1 MQPRITHLDG
11 MRGLAILMVIAYHAY
26 ARWPELLPFVATTQH
41 NPLFSFG
48 WVGVQLFFM
57 ISGFVIF
64 MTLDKSQGYISF
76 LQKRWL
82 RLFPAMLIA
91 SVLLFLA
98 GGFFPEWSLMT
109 PYVKNLLPGLI
120 FLNPET
126 LSQLTGVEFR
136 SMAGSFWSLYVEAL
150 FYLII
155 GAVYFTLGRKY
166 CLPALIVP
174 MLALSASSVLKS
186 LGHPLL
192 IDVISKFGFIH
203 YAWFMIGC
211 LVYERLH
218 GRDKLFHYGLVV
230 LALLINFSYYV
241 KNSGVISLAPLLCV
255 MLFFIASFYSK
266 QIERFL
272 SIRFFTAIGFVSYA
286 LYLIHEN
293 LMIAL
298 LIKMQRYIKSE
309 AVMLLMPVLVAG
321 GLYIVAWLIT
331 RYAEPALR
339 QRLKGKRQAVPA
351 AKTGLLPPE

>member
-11 MRGLAILMVIAYHAY
+11 MRGLAILLVIAYHAY
-26 ARWPELLPFVATTQH
+26 ARWPELLPYAATTQH
-41 NPLFSFG
+41 IPLLAFG

-64 MTLDKSQGYISF
+64 MTLDKSSGYLSF
-76 LQKRWL
+76 LKKRWL

-91 SVLLFLA
+91 SLLLYVA

-109 PYVKNLLPGLI
+109 PESRNLLPGLI
-120 FLNPET
+120 FINPET
-126 LSQLTGVEFR
+126 LTQLTGIEFR

-174 MLALSASSVLKS
+174 MLLLSASSVLKS

-203 YAWFMIGC
+203 YAWFMVGC

-218 GRDKLFHYGLVV
+218 GRDQRYHYALTV

-241 KNSGVISLAPLLCV
+241 KNSGVVAVIPLLLV
-255 MLFFIASFYSK
+255 MLFFIASFYSR
-266 QIERFL
+266 QTERWL
-272 SIRFFTAIGFVSYA
+272 SLRFFTAIGFVSYA

-293 LMIAL
+293 LMIAI
-298 LIKMQRYIKSE
+298 LIKLNGYIKNE
-309 AVMLLMPVLVAG
+309 AVMTMLPVVVASV
-321 GLYIVAWLIT
+321 LYYVAWLISK
-331 RYAEPALR
+331 YAEPALR
-339 QRLKGKRQAVPA
+339 NALKWKRQPTPQAGS
-351 AKTGLLPPE
+351 GL

>member
-1 MQPRITHLDG
+1 MHPRITHLDG

-26 ARWPELLPFVATTQH
+26 ARWPELLPYAATTQH
-41 NPLFSFG
+41 ISLFAFG

-64 MTLDKSQGYISF
+64 MTLDKSRSYGHF
-76 LQKRWL
+76 LKKRWL
-82 RLFPAMLIA
+82 RLFPAMLVA
-91 SVLLFLA
+91 TLLLYFTA
-98 GGFFPEWSLMT
+98 GFFPEWSEHT
-109 PYVKNLLPGLI
+109 PESKNLIPGLI
-120 FLNPET
+120 FVNPET
-126 LSQLTGVEFR
+126 LTQLTGIEFR

-155 GAVYFTLGRKY
+155 GAVYFTAGRKY

-174 MLALSASSVLKS
+174 MLLLSASSVLKS

-203 YAWFMIGC
+203 YAWFMVGC

-218 GRDKLFHYGLVV
+218 GRDKGYHYALVI

-241 KNSGVISLAPLLCV
+241 KNNGVMTIVPLVVV

-266 QIERFL
+266 QMERWL
-272 SIRFFTAIGFVSYA
+272 SVRFFTAIGFVSYA

-293 LMIAL
+293 LLIAMMVKLNVHIKNEAVMIAL
-298 LIKMQRYIKSE
+298 
-309 AVMLLMPVLVAG
+309 PVVVATA
-321 GLYIVAWLIT
+321 LYYVAWLIT
-331 RYAEPALR
+331 QYAEPALR
-339 QRLKGKRQAVPA
+339 NALGQVVDRPA
-351 AKTGLLPPE
+351 RA

>member
-11 MRGLAILMVIAYHAY
+11 MRGLAILLVIAYHAY
-26 ARWPELLPFVATTQH
+26 ARWPELLPYAATTQH
-41 NPLFSFG
+41 IPLLAFG

-64 MTLDKSQGYISF
+64 MTLDKSSGYLSF
-76 LQKRWL
+76 LKKRWL

-91 SVLLFLA
+91 SLLLYVA

-109 PYVKNLLPGLI
+109 PESHNLLPGLI
-120 FLNPET
+120 FINPET
-126 LSQLTGVEFR
+126 LTQLTGIEFR

-174 MLALSASSVLKS
+174 MLLLSASSVLKS

-203 YAWFMIGC
+203 YAWFMVGC

-218 GRDKLFHYGLVV
+218 GRDKRYHYALTV

-241 KNSGVISLAPLLCV
+241 KNSGVVAVTPLLLV
-255 MLFFIASFYSK
+255 MLFFIASFYSR
-266 QIERFL
+266 QIERWL
-272 SIRFFTAIGFVSYA
+272 SLRFFTAIGFVSYA

-293 LMIAL
+293 LMIAI
-298 LIKMQRYIKSE
+298 LIKLNGYIKSE
-309 AVMLLMPVLVAG
+309 AVMTMLPVVVASV
-321 GLYIVAWLIT
+321 LYYVAWLISK
-331 RYAEPALR
+331 YAEPALR
-339 QRLKGKRQAVPA
+339 NALKWKRQPA
-351 AKTGLLPPE
+351 PQAGSGL

>member
-11 MRGLAILMVIAYHAY
+11 MRGLAILLVIAYHAY
-26 ARWPELLPFVATTQH
+26 ARWPELLPYAATTQH
-41 NPLFSFG
+41 IPLLAFG

-64 MTLDKSQGYISF
+64 MTLDKSSGYLSF
-76 LQKRWL
+76 LKKRWL

-91 SVLLFLA
+91 SLLLYVA

-109 PYVKNLLPGLI
+109 PESRNLLPGLI
-120 FLNPET
+120 FINPET
-126 LSQLTGVEFR
+126 LTQLTGIEFR

-174 MLALSASSVLKS
+174 MLLLSASSVLKS

-203 YAWFMIGC
+203 YAWFMVGC

-218 GRDKLFHYGLVV
+218 GRDKRYNYALTA

-241 KNSGVISLAPLLCV
+241 KNSGVVAVIPLLLV
-255 MLFFIASFYSK
+255 MLFFIASFYSR
-266 QIERFL
+266 QIERWL
-272 SIRFFTAIGFVSYA
+272 SLRFFTAIGFVSYA

-293 LMIAL
+293 LMIAI
-298 LIKMQRYIKSE
+298 LIKLNGYIKSE
-309 AVMLLMPVLVAG
+309 AVMTMLPVVVASV
-321 GLYIVAWLIT
+321 LYYVAWLISK
-331 RYAEPALR
+331 YAEPALHNA
-339 QRLKGKRQAVPA
+339 LKWKRQPA
-351 AKTGLLPPE
+351 PQAGSGM

>member
-26 ARWPELLPFVATTQH
+26 ARWPELLPFVAATQH
-41 NPLFSFG
+41 IPLFSFG

-64 MTLDKSQGYISF
+64 MTLDKSHSYSSF

-91 SVLLFLA
+91 SVLLFIA
-98 GGFFPEWSLMT
+98 DGFFPEWSLMT

-120 FLNPET
+120 FINPET
-126 LSQLTGVEFR
+126 LTQLTGIEFH
-136 SMAGSFWSLYVEAL
+136 SMAGSFWSLYVEAM
-150 FYLII
+150 FYLIV
-155 GAVYFTLGRKY
+155 GSVYFTCGRKY

-192 IDVISKFGFIH
+192 IDIISKFGFIH
-203 YAWFMIGC
+203 YAWFMVGC

-218 GRDKLFHYGLVV
+218 GRDRIYHYALTALAVV
-230 LALLINFSYYV
+230 INLSYYV
-241 KNSGVISLAPLLCV
+241 KNTGALAIVPLMTV
-255 MLFFIASFYSK
+255 MLFFIVSFYSK
-266 QIERFL
+266 RIESFL
-272 SIRFFTAIGFVSYA
+272 SLRFFTLVGFVSYA

-293 LMIAL
+293 LMIAM
-298 LIKMQRYIKSE
+298 LIKVNRYVKSE
-309 AVMLLMPVLVAG
+309 ALMLLMPVLIASA
-321 GLYIVAWLIT
+321 LCAVAWLIT
-331 RYAEPALR
+331 RYAEPAVR
-339 QRLKGKRQAVPA
+339 AALKGKRAPAVQA
-351 AKTGLLPPE
+351 KSEG

>member
-11 MRGLAILMVIAYHAY
+11 MRGLAILLVIAYHAY
-26 ARWPELLPFVATTQH
+26 ARWPELLPYAATTQH
-41 NPLFSFG
+41 VPLLAFG

-64 MTLDKSQGYISF
+64 MTLDKSSGYLSF
-76 LQKRWL
+76 LKKRWL

-91 SVLLFLA
+91 SLLLYVA

-109 PYVKNLLPGLI
+109 PESRNLLPGLI
-120 FLNPET
+120 FINPET
-126 LSQLTGVEFR
+126 LTQLTGIEFR

-174 MLALSASSVLKS
+174 MLLLSASSVLKS

-203 YAWFMIGC
+203 YAWFMVGC

-218 GRDKLFHYGLVV
+218 GRDKRYHYALTA

-241 KNSGVISLAPLLCV
+241 KNSGVVAVVPLLMV
-255 MLFFIASFYSK
+255 MLFFIASFYSR
-266 QIERFL
+266 QIERWL
-272 SIRFFTAIGFVSYA
+272 SLRFFTAVGFVSYA

-293 LMIAL
+293 LMIAI
-298 LIKMQRYIKSE
+298 LIKLNGYIKSE
-309 AVMLLMPVLVAG
+309 AVMTMLPVVVASV
-321 GLYIVAWLIT
+321 LYYVAWLISK
-331 RYAEPALR
+331 YAEPALR
-339 QRLKGKRQAVPA
+339 NALKWKRQPA
-351 AKTGLLPPE
+351 PQAGSGL